1 MHLFK
6 DYLFTGQQENGRR
19 EIITLHDMSETIFG
33 IKVTVPK
40 GSFSDGA
47 STPKFADDLFGFDP
61 LKTLYLRPAVFHD
74 YLYRNQMLSRWLCD
88 LIFLKL
94 ILKAERPLYKKLYFG
109 IIMFTAVRLGGKKAY
124 DSYNT

>member
-19 EIITLHDMSETIFG
+19 EIITLNEMSETIFG

-47 STPKFADDLFGFDP
+47 STPSFADDLFGFDP
-61 LKTLYLRPAVFHD
+61 LKTLYLRAAVFHD
-74 YLYRNQMLSRWLCD
+74 YLYRNQMLDRWLCD

-94 ILKAERPLYKKLYFG
+94 ILKTERPLYKKLYFG
-109 IIMFTAVRLGGKKAY
+109 IIMWTAVAFGGKKAY
-124 DSYNT
+124 DSYNS